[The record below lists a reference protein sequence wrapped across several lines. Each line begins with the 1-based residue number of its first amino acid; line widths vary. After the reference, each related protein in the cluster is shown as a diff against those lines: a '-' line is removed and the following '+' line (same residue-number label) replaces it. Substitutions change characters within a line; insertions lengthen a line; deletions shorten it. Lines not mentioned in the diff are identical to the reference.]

1 MDELESFDDIAKP
14 RRPPP
19 LDVVFPDERLQAMGE
34 AAERGDAAKIKA
46 LIAESEFDSQGPI
59 DINAVSPPGANL
71 LMYEIAARNE
81 VAQHAL
87 LDAGAN
93 PNHLTPKG
101 DSPMLAAA
109 FTQDSRELRLLL
121 DRGGDPNLRDTRGE
135 PLLIKTIFAG
145 RWNNVDLLIEKG
157 ANIELPNASGQ
168 TPAFVLANFGQWEQV
183 LRFLDRGANPDVA
196 DSTRRTL
203 REVVSRA
210 KSPTES
216 PSAAAYAEVLK
227 RLDLHS
233 ESV

>member
-1 MDELESFDDIAKP
+1 MDEIESFDDIAKP

-19 LDVVFPDERLQAMGE
+19 LDVVFPDKRLQAIGE
-34 AAERGDAAKIKA
+34 AAERGDLAKVKA
-46 LIAESEFDSQGPI
+46 LIAASELDPRGSVDI
-59 DINAVSPPGANL
+59 DAVSTPGANL

-81 VAQHAL
+81 VAQRVL

-109 FTQDSRELRLLL
+109 FTEDSRELRLLL
-121 DRGGDPNLRDTRGE
+121 ARGGDPNLRDVRGE

-145 RWNNVDLLIEKG
+145 RWNNVDLLLEKG
-157 ANIELPNASGQ
+157 AEIDGANASGQ
-168 TPAFVLANFGQWEQV
+168 TPVFVLVNIGQWEQV

-203 REVVSRA
+203 RDVVRRA
-210 KSPTES
+210 KLPPDSPH
-216 PSAAAYAEVLK
+216 AAAYAEVVE
-227 RLDLHS
+227 RLGRA
-233 ESV
+233 

>member
-19 LDVVFPDERLQAMGE
+19 LDVVFSEKRLQTIGE
-34 AAERGDAAKIKA
+34 AAERGDVAKIKA

-59 DINAVSPPGANL
+59 DIDAVSAPGANL
-71 LMYEIAARNE
+71 LMYEIAARDE
-81 VAQHAL
+81 VAQRGL

-109 FTQDSRELRLLL
+109 FTEDSRELRLLL
-121 DRGGDPNLRDTRGE
+121 DRGGDPNLRDARGE
-135 PLLIKTIFAG
+135 PLLIKTIFAS
-145 RWNNVDLLIEKG
+145 RWNNVDLLLEKG

-168 TPAFVLANFGQWEQV
+168 TPVFVLASFGQWEQV

-210 KSPTES
+210 KLPPNS
-216 PSAAAYAEVLK
+216 PSASAYAEVVK
-227 RLDLHS
+227 RLDMP
-233 ESV
+233 V

>member
-19 LDVVFPDERLQAMGE
+19 IDAVFSDKRLQAIGE
-34 AAERGDAAKIKA
+34 AAEKGDIAKVKS
-46 LIAESEFDSQGPI
+46 LIAESEFDSQGPVDI
-59 DINAVSPPGANL
+59 DTVSPPGANL

-81 VAQHAL
+81 VAQRVL

-93 PNHLTPKG
+93 PSHLTPKG

-109 FTQDSRELRLLL
+109 FTEDSRELRLLL
-121 DRGGDPNLRDTRGE
+121 DHGGDPNLRDARGE

-145 RWNNVDLLIEKG
+145 RWNNVDLLLDKG
-157 ANIELPNASGQ
+157 ANIDMANASGQ
-168 TPAFVLANFGQWEQV
+168 TPVFVLANFGQWEQV

-203 REVVSRA
+203 RDVVRRTQLPPN
-210 KSPTES
+210 SPH
-216 PSAAAYAEVLK
+216 AAAYAEVVK
-227 RLDLHS
+227 RLDLQI
-233 ESV
+233 ERP